1 MIEAITVKQSC
12 NCATESILMA
22 AEELFAKQG
31 FAAVSIREIALAA
44 GASKANVFHHFG
56 TKDQLYKKVVQRII
70 RASTELLDELDEGTD
85 DYRSRLLRFNR
96 GHLNNILSNT
106 QGACL
111 LLQESLALRSG
122 HGQQMAADLLGK
134 QFNRL
139 VKLISTG
146 QEQGEIRANLDPA
159 MVATMLVSANLF
171 FFDAMPVLAH
181 LDTVNFADDPEKF
194 SEGVIDTLFQGIAA
208 PETTK

>member
-1 MIEAITVKQSC
+1 MIEAITIKQDC
-12 NCATESILMA
+12 KCATESILTA
-22 AEELFAKQG
+22 AEELFAKHG
-31 FAAVSIREIALAA
+31 FAATSIREIALSA
-44 GASKANVFHHFG
+44 GVSKANVFHHFG
-56 TKDQLYKKVVQRII
+56 TKDQLYKQVVQRII

-96 GHLNNILSNT
+96 GHLDNILSNT
-106 QGACL
+106 QGACV

-146 QEQGEIRANLDPA
+146 QQQGEIRANLDPA
-159 MVATMLVSANLF
+159 MVATMLVAANLF

-181 LDTVNFADDPEKF
+181 LDTVTFADDPQKF
-194 SEGVIDTLFQGIAA
+194 SEGVINTLFQGIAA
-208 PETTK
+208 PETEK

>member
-1 MIEAITVKQSC
+1 MTATSTIREGC
-12 NCATESILMA
+12 NCATEAILAA

-44 GASKANVFHHFG
+44 GVSKANVFHHFG
-56 TKDQLYKKVVQRII
+56 TKDQLYKEVIQKII
-70 RASTELLDELDEGTD
+70 RASTELLDEIDSGED
-85 DYRSRLLRFNR
+85 DYHSRLLRFNK
-96 GHLNNILSNT
+96 GHLDNILSNT

-146 QEQGEIRANLDPA
+146 QQQGEIRAGLDPA
-159 MVATMLVSANLF
+159 MVATLLVAANLF

-181 LDTVNFADDPEKF
+181 LDTVSFADDPEKF
-194 SEGVIDTLFQGIAA
+194 SEGVIDTLFQGISARESA
-208 PETTK
+208 T

>member
-1 MIEAITVKQSC
+1 MIKATVNHQPC
-12 NCATESILMA
+12 NCATEAILAA
-22 AEELFAKQG
+22 AEELFAQQG
-31 FAAVSIREIALAA
+31 FAAVSIREIALSA
-44 GASKANVFHHFG
+44 GVSKANVFHHFG
-56 TKDQLYKKVVQRII
+56 TKDQLYKRVIQQII
-70 RASTELLDELDEGTD
+70 QASTELLDELGEGDD
-85 DYRSRLLRFNR
+85 DYRSRLLHFNR
-96 GHLNNILSNT
+96 GQLQNILSNP

-139 VKLISTG
+139 VKLISKG
-146 QEQGEIRANLDPA
+146 QQQSEIRASLDPA
-159 MVATMLVSANLF
+159 MVATLLVSANLF

-181 LDTVNFADDPEKF
+181 LDTVSFADNPDKF

-208 PETTK
+208 RETGS